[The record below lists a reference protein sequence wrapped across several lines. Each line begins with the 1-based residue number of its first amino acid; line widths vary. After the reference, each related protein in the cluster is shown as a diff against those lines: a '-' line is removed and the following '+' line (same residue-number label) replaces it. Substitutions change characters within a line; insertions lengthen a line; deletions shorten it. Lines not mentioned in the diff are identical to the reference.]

1 MSSGHCC
8 QNQVQ
13 YIYVVTCYLTLAEGD
28 DFTLLR
34 NDVTFDNGASDGNT
48 INLLINVLDD
58 LLVEGRECFTL
69 SGGIGSPAPAG
80 SSFVG
85 DDAEVCIEDD
95 DCKCVHGSYHLRS
108 IILLFC

>member
-13 YIYVVTCYLTLAEGD
+13 YIYVVTCYLALAEGA

-34 NDVTFDNGASDGNT
+34 NDVTFDVGADDGNV
-48 INLLINVLDD
+48 INLLINVNDD

-69 SGGIGSPAPAG
+69 SGGIGSPAAAG
-80 SSFVG
+80 STFVG
-85 DDAEVCIEDD
+85 GDVEVCIEDN
-95 DCKCVHGSYHLRS
+95 DCKCVHDCSS
-108 IILLFC
+108 IQQLDS

>member
-69 SGGIGSPAPAG
+69 SGSIGSPAAAG
-80 SSFVG
+80 STFVG
-85 DDAEVCIEDD
+85 GDATVCIVDD
-95 DCKCVHGSYHLRS
+95 DCKCVHSCS
-108 IILLFC
+108 FCPTA

>member
-1 MSSGHCC
+1 MSTGHCC

-13 YIYVVTCYLTLAEGD
+13 YTYVVTCYLALAEGA

-34 NDVTFDNGASDGNT
+34 NYVTFDIGANDRNV

-69 SGGIGSPAPAG
+69 SGSIGSPAAAG
-80 SSFVG
+80 SRFVG
-85 DDAEVCIEDD
+85 GDAEVCIEDND
-95 DCKCVHGSYHLRS
+95 RKCVHSCS
-108 IILLFC
+108 FCPTVKIDIG

>member
-13 YIYVVTCYLTLAEGD
+13 YIYVVTCYLALAEGQ

-34 NDVTFDNGASDGNT
+34 RDVTFDIGASDGNV

-69 SGGIGSPAPAG
+69 SGSIGSPAAAG
-80 SSFVG
+80 STFVG
-85 DDAEVCIEDD
+85 GDATVCIVDN
-95 DCKCVHGSYHLRS
+95 DCKCVHSYA
-108 IILLFC
+108 FCPTA